1 MSEYE
6 SFPLKSFN
14 IDSANA
20 NSHPRE
26 VKIAKKKKTA
36 YHSSLNAFTV

>member
-26 VKIAKKKKTA
+26 VKIAKKKTA